1 MEQQQKKK
9 TEIIR
14 ENYCLPCKRQFI
26 NKKSLRN
33 HVVLVHEKKNVNW
46 KLKEDHEVSASK
58 NQITKNLDRLS
69 CGFCDKQFAQK
80 RNLVRHIQTVHEE
93 KNTHLCSICD
103 KTFETADAVRQHLEE
118 IHEIQNPFKCPKCE
132 KTFKCESG
140 LKQHVEK
147 IIGSNKSCHCSEC
160 DYKGTTTCDLGSFQ
174 LEIVSISRVI
184 NLMTCSVLSLVETKY
199 TLHSDWRG
207 NLVKDFSYEK

>member
-1 MEQQQKKK
+1 MEQQKKK

-14 ENYCLPCKRQFI
+14 ENYCLPCKRQFT
-26 NKKSLRN
+26 NKNSLRN
-33 HVVLVHEKKNVNW
+33 HVVLVHEKKS
-46 KLKEDHEVSASK
+46 VSAPK
-58 NQITKNLDRLS
+58 NQITKNLDPLS

-93 KNTHLCSICD
+93 KNNTHLCSICD
-103 KTFETADAVRQHLEE
+103 KTFVTADAVRRHLEE

-174 LEIVSISRVI
+174 LEFVSISRVI
-184 NLMTCSVLSLVETKY
+184 NLMTCYNLS
-199 TLHSDWRG
+199 TLIG
-207 NLVKDFSYEK
+207 

>member
-26 NKKSLRN
+26 NKKTLRN

-46 KLKEDHEVSASK
+46 KIKEDHEVSASK

-93 KNTHLCSICD
+93 KNT
-103 KTFETADAVRQHLEE
+103 Q
-118 IHEIQNPFKCPKCE
+118 EIQNSVECPKCE
-132 KTFKCESG
+132 KKFKCESG
-140 LKQHVEK
+140 LKQHIEK
-147 IIGSNKSCHCSEC
+147 VIGSNKSCHCSEC

-184 NLMTCSVLSLVETKY
+184 NHMTCYDLS
-199 TLHSDWRG
+199 TLIG
-207 NLVKDFSYEK
+207 

>member
-1 MEQQQKKK
+1 MEQQKKK

-33 HVVLVHEKKNVNW
+33 HVVLVHEKKSVE
-46 KLKEDHEVSASK
+46 LVHEKK
-58 NQITKNLDRLS
+58 NTQVCSIQITKNLDPLS

-80 RNLVRHIQTVHEE
+80 RNLVRHIQTIHE
-93 KNTHLCSICD
+93 KKKPICD
-103 KTFETADAVRQHLEE
+103 KIFVTDGALRRHVEE
-118 IHEIQNPFKCPKCE
+118 IHEIQNSVECPKCE
-132 KTFKCESG
+132 KKFKCESG
-140 LKQHVEK
+140 LKQHIERV
-147 IIGSNKSCHCSEC
+147 IGSNKSCHCSEC

-184 NLMTCSVLSLVETKY
+184 NLMTCYNLSTLV
-199 TLHSDWRG
+199 G
-207 NLVKDFSYEK
+207 